1 MTFITV
7 LLLIAITWL
16 LWQIHQDL
24 QESNGRQ
31 RNLKTA
37 MARLANQVE
46 SLLEARDTPTGKS
59 TSRTTGKRG
68 SKDDAT
74 G

>member
-24 QESNGRQ
+24 QESNDRQ

-46 SLLEARDTPTGKS
+46 SLLEARDTTTGKS
-59 TSRTTGKRG
+59 TSRATGKRG